1 MENRL
6 INELEEDNWFG
17 NLFRIELLEFT
28 RANRIEKER
37 AIQKARSRGKDQ
49 KGVDKERKSTERSQ
63 QRREESSNPWKN
75 VVIVKSLQD
84 GKTRLIPRSDF
95 EPGRHELLYGS
106 VSGQPPKPEVTP
118 NVAREISQQDGFEP
132 SKTSNRLLGVQQRK
146 KRSKEEVIRSD
157 HYDYPK
163 DGVQKV
169 DPTSTYPDWDHA
181 PGSLSQGIS
190 LVANSTG
197 GKQVDIGTI
206 KQFFGQSS
214 TLMDASI
221 RAYQQLGEIIPG
233 QMMIQVPDAEMPVAG
248 PWAELTG
255 GMDVPVTD
263 LIIQDERGNIYCVS
277 IIHDDLKIVT
287 APEADTL
294 FKFSLQVSMQELERD
309 ERIKKGLEKIKKK
322 IQDYISGFNQKN
334 SVQQKYLFMRG
345 DNFKI
350 ELISDLE
357 ELLENSDTFEKTL
370 VVEALTGQQKFGG
383 QMPGMANALM
393 SSSRDGTNLKFT
405 PLNDTTIRRLIGE
418 TYLKI
423 KLSTDPNG
431 TPYDEMY
438 QVLLSDNKPEMTQPS
453 SPNQLEM
460 DDNVD
465 TSISEFFNLG
475 EGTSDAKMYFD
486 NFMSQQ
492 ESILLGFLSFFGLS
506 ASNIII
512 RNINLDAVGSL
523 TTGDFNKIKVNGNT
537 FYIGIEKEVDFYD
550 GKAIRLGE
558 ERDYKKEY
566 NDYHSK
572 PEQKK
577 RRAGRNAARRKA
589 EREGRVEPGD
599 GNDIDHK
606 DHNPLNNSDGNT
618 RVRDRSANRGD
629 NKVPVREEYGAGEEG
644 TSELLFRYLMGTPF
658 MTIPKD
664 FLAKGKKYAA
674 QRRREEKGR
683 RP

>member
-1 MENRL
+1 MINKL
-6 INELEEDNWFG
+6 IQELKEDNWFG
-17 NLFRIELLEFT
+17 GPFEMELLEFT

-63 QRREESSNPWKN
+63 EKREESANPWKN
-75 VVIVKSLQD
+75 VVIVKTLQD

-95 EPGRHELLYGS
+95 EPGRHELLYGA

-132 SKTSNRLLGVQQRK
+132 SKTSNRLLGIQRPK
-146 KRSKEEVIRSD
+146 KRAKEEVVRSD
-157 HYDYPK
+157 HYDYPR
-163 DGVQKV
+163 DGVQRV
-169 DPTSTYPDWDHA
+169 DPTSTYPDWDHSVESMA
-181 PGSLSQGIS
+181 QGIS

-197 GKQVDIGTI
+197 GKQVDIATI
-206 KQFFGQSS
+206 RQFFGQSS

-255 GMDVPVTD
+255 GMDSPTTD
-263 LIIQDERGNIYCVS
+263 LIIQDERGNVYCVA
-277 IIHDDLKIVT
+277 IINDKLKVIAT
-287 APEADTL
+287 PEADTL
-294 FKFSLQVSMQELERD
+294 FKFILQQTMQQLEQD
-309 ERIKKGLEKIKKK
+309 EQTAKRLQKFKNKV
-322 IQDYISGFNQKN
+322 QDFISGFNKENSLQK
-334 SVQQKYLFMRG
+334 KYLYLRG
-345 DNFKI
+345 EGFKS

-357 ELLENSDTFEKTL
+357 EIFEGSDVFETAM
-370 VVEALTGQQKFGG
+370 VAEALTGQQKFGG

-393 SSSRDGTNLKFT
+393 SQSKDGTNLKFT
-405 PLNDTTIRRLIGE
+405 PINQTTIKRLIGE

-423 KLSTDPNG
+423 KLMSDPMG
-431 TPYDEMY
+431 SAYDEMY
-438 QVLLSDNKPEMTQPS
+438 QILMSDNQQMQASALQQQAQVEDERK
-453 SPNQLEM
+453 
-460 DDNVD
+460 
-465 TSISEFFNLG
+465 TSITEFFNIT
-475 EGTSDAKMYFD
+475 EGVSDAKMYFD

-492 ESILLGFLSFFGLS
+492 PSALLGFLSFFGLS
-506 ASNIII
+506 ASNIVL

-523 TTGDFNKIKVNGNT
+523 TTGDFNKVKVNGNT

-566 NDYHSK
+566 REYHSK

-577 RRAGRNAARRKA
+577 RRAGRNNARRKA
-589 EREGRVEPGD
+589 ERDGKVEKGD
-599 GNDIDHK
+599 GKDIDHK
-606 DHNPLNNSDGNT
+606 DHNPLNNSSKNT
-618 RVRDRSANRGD
+618 RVRDRSENRGD

-644 TSELLFRYLMGTPF
+644 TTELLLRYLMDTPY
-658 MTIPKD
+658 MSIPKE
-664 FLAKGKKYAA
+664 FITKGKSYAA
-674 QRRREEKGR
+674 QRRRTEKGR